1 MSADAITFVICCAL
15 GLVALGIEIGQQHQA
30 PACPTVAG
38 QQVVSTIDNQGVQTC
53 VYAKTY
59 GRALRRVTL

>member
-1 MSADAITFVICCAL
+1 MKADSIVFVACCAL
-15 GLVALGIEIGQQHQA
+15 GLLALGITIGQQHQA

-38 QQVVSTIDNQGVQTC
+38 EQIVSTIDSKGVQVC

-59 GRALRRVTL
+59 GRALRKVTL